1 MKISDLGGEFKLI
14 ERLARPAR
22 NPDVLCGIGDDAAVV
37 RTAGGLQVF
46 TTDMLVEGDHFSLRY
61 FTPRQIGI
69 KAMESNVSDVAAM
82 GGEPRYAL
90 ISIALTE
97 DTEVEF
103 VDGFYEGIYEV
114 AGKYGLDVIGG
125 DTTHG
130 PRIVLNVTLIGTVQ
144 EDRLC
149 LRSDARPGDRIFV
162 SGPLGGSTAGLMLF
176 LKEIA
181 GFETVKRLH
190 TEPSAKLDISRSV
203 APVAHAMEDVSDG
216 LASEVQHICR
226 ASGCGAVLYAEQVPI
241 LDEVRKA
248 AEAVS
253 ADPLDFALFG
263 GEDFE
268 LVYTV
273 PEQHVEQTPGSLV
286 GEIREGE
293 GVYLRS
299 AGKEALIERS
309 GYDHFAG
316 G

>member
-22 NPDVLCGIGDDAAVV
+22 NPDVLCGIGDDAAVI
-37 RTAGGLQVF
+37 RTAEGLQII

-61 FTPRQIGI
+61 FSPRQIGI
-69 KAMESNVSDVAAM
+69 KAMESNVSDIAAM

-90 ISIALTE
+90 ISLALTE
-97 DTEVEF
+97 EIEVEL
-103 VDGFYEGIYEV
+103 VDGMYEGIYEV
-114 AGKYGLDVIGG
+114 ADRYGFDVIGG

-130 PRIVLNVTLIGTVQ
+130 ARMVINVTLIGTAQ

-149 LRSDARPGDRIFV
+149 LRSHARPGDRIFV

-176 LKEIA
+176 LKEVA
-181 GFETVKRLH
+181 GFESVKKWH
-190 TEPSAKLDISRSV
+190 TEPSARMDISHEV
-203 APVAHAMEDVSDG
+203 APYAHAMEDVSDG
-216 LASEVQHICR
+216 LASEVKNICR

-241 LDEVRKA
+241 LDEVRRA

-253 ADPLDFALFG
+253 ADALDFALFG

-273 PEQHVEQTPGSLV
+273 PEEYAETAPGSLV
-286 GEIREGE
+286 GEIREQE
-293 GVYLRS
+293 GVVLRTN
-299 AGKEALIERS
+299 GKETLIERY

-316 G
+316 A